1 MQFIAAFENDTVDF
15 TRYYGDTL
23 KVWWAISKKTQISS
37 KNFCKPKLFSS
48 FQLLLAADHKI

>member
-1 MQFIAAFENDTVDF
+1 MQFIAAIENDTVDF

-23 KVWWAISKKTQISS
+23 KVWWAISKKNSNFF